1 MFLNN
6 KKKKLLSN
14 TFVTL
19 LSVLLLLSSFKS
31 NHIFSNYELICSQ
44 FKSYFIETNSDSKE
58 KLNNSLHCKKCI
70 NNFSLEKK
78 LLFLNFSFTIL
89 LPFLFVFIYFS
100 NTFLFV
106 KSNYSFILHQP
117 QAPPIKI
124 HS

>member
-1 MFLNN
+1 MVLKS
-6 KKKKLLSN
+6 KKKKSLSN

-78 LLFLNFSFTIL
+78 LFFLNFSFTIF
-89 LPFLFVFIYFS
+89 LPFLFVFTYFS

-106 KSNYSFILHQP
+106 KSNYSFILYQP
-117 QAPPIKI
+117 QAPPLKI

>member
-6 KKKKLLSN
+6 KTKKLLSN
-14 TFVTL
+14 IFITF

-58 KLNNSLHCKKCI
+58 KLNNTLHCKECI
-70 NNFSLEKK
+70 NNFSLDKK
-78 LLFLNFSFTIL
+78 VLFLNFSFTIF
-89 LPFLFVFIYFS
+89 LPFLFVLAYFS

-106 KSNYSFILHQP
+106 KSNYSFILYQP
-117 QAPPIKI
+117 QAPPRKI

>member
-1 MFLNN
+1 MFLSN

-31 NHIFSNYELICSQ
+31 NLIFSNYELICLQ
-44 FKSYFIETNSDSKE
+44 FKSYFIETNSDSKD

-78 LLFLNFSFTIL
+78 IIIS
-89 LPFLFVFIYFS
+89 
-100 NTFLFV
+100 
-106 KSNYSFILHQP
+106 
-117 QAPPIKI
+117 
-124 HS
+124 

>member
-1 MFLNN
+1 MFLSN

-31 NHIFSNYELICSQ
+31 NLIFSNYELICSQ
-44 FKSYFIETNSDSKE
+44 FKSYFIETNSDSKD

-78 LLFLNFSFTIL
+78 LLFLNFSFTIF
-89 LPFLFVFIYFS
+89 LPFLFVFTYFS

-106 KSNYSFILHQP
+106 KSNYSFILYQP
-117 QAPPIKI
+117 QAPPLKI

>member
-44 FKSYFIETNSDSKE
+44 FKSYFVETNSNSKE

-78 LLFLNFSFTIL
+78 LLFLNFSFTIF
-89 LPFLFVFIYFS
+89 LPFLFVFAYFS

-106 KSNYSFILHQP
+106 KFNYSFILYQP
-117 QAPPIKI
+117 QGPPLKI

>member
-19 LSVLLLLSSFKS
+19 LSVFLLLSSFKS
-31 NHIFSNYELICSQ
+31 NQIFSNYELICSQ
-44 FKSYFIETNSDSKE
+44 FKSYFVETNSDSKE

-89 LPFLFVFIYFS
+89 LPFLFVFTYFS

-106 KSNYSFILHQP
+106 KSNYSFTLYQP
-117 QAPPIKI
+117 QAPPLKI

>member
-6 KKKKLLSN
+6 KANILLRK
-14 TFVTL
+14 TFVSL

-58 KLNNSLHCKKCI
+58 KLNNALHCKECI
-70 NNFSLEKK
+70 NNFSLDKK
-78 LLFLNFSFTIL
+78 VLFLNFSFTIF
-89 LPFLFVFIYFS
+89 LPFLFVLAYFS

-106 KSNYSFILHQP
+106 KSNYSFILYQP
-117 QAPPIKI
+117 QAPPLKI

>member
-1 MFLNN
+1 MVSKS
-6 KKKKLLSN
+6 KKKKSLSN

-19 LSVLLLLSSFKS
+19 LSVLLLLSSFKC

-78 LLFLNFSFTIL
+78 LLFLNFSFTIF
-89 LPFLFVFIYFS
+89 LPFLFVFTYFS

-106 KSNYSFILHQP
+106 KSNYSYILYQP
-117 QAPPIKI
+117 QAPPLKI

>member
-19 LSVLLLLSSFKS
+19 LSILLLLSSFKS

-44 FKSYFIETNSDSKE
+44 FKSYFVETNSDSKE
-58 KLNNSLHCKKCI
+58 QLNNSLHCKKCI

-89 LPFLFVFIYFS
+89 LPFLFVLTHFS

-106 KSNYSFILHQP
+106 KSNYSFILYQP
-117 QAPPIKI
+117 QAPPLKI

>member
-58 KLNNSLHCKKCI
+58 KLNNALHCKECI
-70 NNFSLEKK
+70 NNFSLDKK
-78 LLFLNFSFTIL
+78 ALFLNFSFTIF
-89 LPFLFVFIYFS
+89 LPFLFVFTYFS

-106 KSNYSFILHQP
+106 KSNYSFILYQP
-117 QAPPIKI
+117 QAPPLKI

>member
-19 LSVLLLLSSFKS
+19 LSVLLMLSSFKS

-44 FKSYFIETNSDSKE
+44 FKSYFVETNSDSNQ
-58 KLNNSLHCKKCI
+58 KLNNPLHCKKCI

-78 LLFLNFSFTIL
+78 LLFLNFSFTIF
-89 LPFLFVFIYFS
+89 LPFLFVFTYFS

-106 KSNYSFILHQP
+106 KSNYYFILYQP
-117 QAPPIKI
+117 QAPPLKI

>member
-6 KKKKLLSN
+6 KNKKLLSN

-44 FKSYFIETNSDSKE
+44 FKSYFVETNSDSKE
-58 KLNNSLHCKKCI
+58 KLNNFFHCKKCI

-78 LLFLNFSFTIL
+78 LLFFNFSFTIF
-89 LPFLFVFIYFS
+89 LPFLFVFTYFS

-106 KSNYSFILHQP
+106 VSNYSFILYQP
-117 QAPPIKI
+117 QAPPLKI

>member
-19 LSVLLLLSSFKS
+19 LSVLLVLSSFKS

-58 KLNNSLHCKKCI
+58 KLNNALHCKECI
-70 NNFSLEKK
+70 NNFSLDKK
-78 LLFLNFSFTIL
+78 ALFLSFSFTIF
-89 LPFLFVFIYFS
+89 LPFLFVLAYFS

-106 KSNYSFILHQP
+106 KSNYSFILYQP
-117 QAPPIKI
+117 QAPPLKI

>member
-1 MFLNN
+1 MILA
-6 KKKKLLSN
+6 KKTNKLLSN

-19 LSVLLLLSSFKS
+19 FSVLLLLSSFKS

-78 LLFLNFSFTIL
+78 LLFLNFSFTIF
-89 LPFLFVFIYFS
+89 LPFLLVFTYFP

-106 KSNYSFILHQP
+106 KSNYSFILYQP
-117 QAPPIKI
+117 HAPPLKI

>member
-44 FKSYFIETNSDSKE
+44 FKSYFVETNSDSKE

-78 LLFLNFSFTIL
+78 LLFLNFSFIIL
-89 LPFLFVFIYFS
+89 LPFLFVFTYFS

-106 KSNYSFILHQP
+106 KSNYSFILYQP
-117 QAPPIKI
+117 QAPPLKI

>member
-44 FKSYFIETNSDSKE
+44 FKSYFIETNADSKE

-78 LLFLNFSFTIL
+78 LLFLNFSFTIF
-89 LPFLFVFIYFS
+89 LPFLFVFAYFS

-106 KSNYSFILHQP
+106 KFNYSFILYQP
-117 QAPPIKI
+117 QAPPLKI